1 MPKPRTLARPIFE
14 TLLPCIRGHAMAKNR
29 GRVSALSRVFRVQL
43 SVASQQHPS
52 HSPKLHQESK
62 SGTSPIRET
71 YCRAAICASAALRRT
86 PPSQSRTTS
95 SNHLW
100 TRRCAPGN
108 FLGVYHCV
116 APANFP
122 QHRAH
127 PPIVGLGGLQEQCC
141 LYRSQSCF
149 NQNPTPKLTLAY
161 KQNWILMVLTHDS
174 ANSRRSAENRTV
186 KSIRLMIRCPNKL

>member
-52 HSPKLHQESK
+52 HSPKLHHDSK

-71 YCRAAICASAALRRT
+71 
-86 PPSQSRTTS
+86 RTTS
-95 SNHLW
+95 SNRLW

-122 QHRAH
+122 LHRAH

-149 NQNPTPKLTLAY
+149 NQNPPDPPR
-161 KQNWILMVLTHDS
+161 N
-174 ANSRRSAENRTV
+174 
-186 KSIRLMIRCPNKL
+186 